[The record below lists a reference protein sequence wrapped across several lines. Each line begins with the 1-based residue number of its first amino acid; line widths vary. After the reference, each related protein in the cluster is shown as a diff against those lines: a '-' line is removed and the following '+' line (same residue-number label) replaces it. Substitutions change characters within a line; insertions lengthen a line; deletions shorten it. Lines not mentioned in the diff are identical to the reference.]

1 MHQTSLAVFR
11 RTITKQCAIDAPVV
25 VAHST
30 PRRNSAAVGL
40 TWKVT
45 CPLAAKFEAA
55 VQSLHLPLGK
65 SAVGAL
71 AQAAQA
77 RAAASSSSPAA
88 GAGAVAVRWAVR
100 QAEHLPPVTCFLS
113 TARPA

>member
-1 MHQTSLAVFR
+1 MHQTSLAVFS

-25 VAHST
+25 VAQST

-77 RAAASSSSPAA
+77 RAAAFSSSPAA

>member
-1 MHQTSLAVFR
+1 MHQTSLAVFS
-11 RTITKQCAIDAPVV
+11 RTIKKQCAIDAPVV
-25 VAHST
+25 VPHST

-45 CPLAAKFEAA
+45 CPLAAKLEAA
-55 VQSLHLPLGK
+55 VQSLHFPPGK

-77 RAAASSSSPAA
+77 RAAASSASPAA
-88 GAGAVAVRWAVR
+88 AAGAVAVRWAVR
-100 QAEHLPPVTCFLS
+100 QAEHFPPVTCFLS